1 MTLRLCCLS
10 PELAQSSSSIC
21 LFCGFPAAD
30 SPGEN
35 GEMACRSNS
44 EKRLGNV
51 NLPTPTP
58 KTQKIDGLGFRFKQ
72 RGYERRGVSG
82 SGIPV
87 VLSST

>member
-1 MTLRLCCLS
+1 
-10 PELAQSSSSIC
+10 
-21 LFCGFPAAD
+21 
-30 SPGEN
+30 
-35 GEMACRSNS
+35 MACRSNS